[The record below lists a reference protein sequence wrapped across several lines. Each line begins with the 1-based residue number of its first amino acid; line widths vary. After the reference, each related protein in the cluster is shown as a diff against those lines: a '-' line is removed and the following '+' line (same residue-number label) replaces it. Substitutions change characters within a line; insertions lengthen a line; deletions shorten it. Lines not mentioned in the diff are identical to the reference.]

1 MQENSLPAMQAYTL
15 SPIPQDNENCGI
27 FIEKAHDDIEAL
39 KCYLKSLGHLSKEEY
54 SDKLVKTQDYAD
66 ALLDYELKIA
76 NFIKAIPTQ
85 QGRRTDL
92 KTDSH
97 AVTKSETIA
106 SMGLSKKQARLIEGL
121 DADSVE
127 QAKKEARNNGE
138 IVTRTMALNLKKQ
151 KHYEENNKK
160 IKWEGCFNPN
170 ATAESYSIE
179 PLYYTQLFSNVGIGE
194 FYLENLNVKV
204 AVANELVQSRA
215 QWYKEHHPNAEV
227 VCGDITNK
235 TVFNSLVA
243 LHKEKG
249 CKLILASPPCQDFS
263 LAGKRDFKTPRAKL
277 FLTMLD
283 FIKEVNDVNEYVMIE
298 NVPEFLDAKP
308 EGLNNILKGETIGE
322 YIKSTLS
329 NFGYQVN
336 IDVLDAADYDTAQ
349 HRKRGIIL
357 ASKIGV
363 WAFPKKSDTQIMLWE
378 AIGDLPSLEA
388 GMKSGIPYH
397 NAPALDANIVEVLR
411 HTPTGC
417 SAHDNPENYK
427 PVKKD
432 GSKSNASFK
441 SSFQRKEWSKPCN
454 TITMKSN
461 NATGHRTIHPGRPKT
476 DGTWSDARCLTVLEM
491 LRVTGLPDDYPI
503 PSWASENLVYD
514 VIGECF
520 CPKLVKKL
528 LLELIDLI
536 EKTKEREILPFFLI
550 RIGSFVI
557 RILIKARKN
566 YVLNNN
572 RIYVI

>member
-1 MQENSLPAMQAYTL
+1 MDQELLPVVLNDHLPTFPSEM
-15 SPIPQDNENCGI
+15 SEWGS
-27 FIEKAHDDIEAL
+27 FIEKEQACFKIM
-39 KCYLKSLGHLSKEEY
+39 KTYLQSAQMSKEKY
-54 SDKLVKTQDYAD
+54 LDILSWTQDCAEV
-66 ALLDYELKIA
+66 LLDSELKIA
-76 NFIKAIPTQ
+76 DFIKAIPTR
-85 QGRRTDL
+85 QGQRTDL
-92 KTDSH
+92 KPSSLV
-97 AVTKSETIA
+97 VTKSETIA

-121 DADSVE
+121 DADSVA
-127 QAKKEARNNGE
+127 QAKKEARSNEE
-138 IVTRTMALNLKKQ
+138 IVTRTMVLNLKKQ
-151 KHYEENNKK
+151 KHYKENNKK
-160 IKWEGCFNPN
+160 IKREGCFNPK
-170 ATAESYSIE
+170 ATAESCSIE
-179 PLYYTQLFSNVGIGE
+179 PLYYTQLFANVGIGE

-227 VCGDITNK
+227 VCGDITNE

-283 FIKEVNDVNEYVMIE
+283 FIRDVNDVNEYVMIE

-308 EGLNNILKGETIGE
+308 EGLNNILKGKTIGE

-329 NFGYQVN
+329 TLGYQVN

-388 GMKSGIPYH
+388 GETSNIPYH
-397 NAPALDANIVEVLR
+397 NAPKLSVNIVNVLR

-417 SAHDNPENYK
+417 SAHDNPESYK
-427 PVKKD
+427 PVKQD
-432 GSKSNASFK
+432 GTKSNASFK
-441 SSFQRKEWSKPCN
+441 SSFQRKDWSKPCN
-454 TITMKSN
+454 TITMKSDN
-461 NATGHRTIHPGRPKT
+461 PSGHRTIHPGRPKT
-476 DGTWSDARCLTVLEM
+476 DGTWSDARCFTILEL
-491 LRVTGLPDDYPI
+491 LRVTGLPDNYPI
-503 PSWASENLVYD
+503 PKWATDTLVRD
-514 VIGECF
+514 AIGECF

-528 LLELIDLI
+528 LLELINLI
-536 EKTKEREILPFFLI
+536 EKSKIREIIPFFIEIRNLI
-550 RIGSFVI
+550 I
-557 RILIKARKN
+557 RFLIKARKN
-566 YVLNNN
+566 YVLNNM
-572 RIYVI
+572 